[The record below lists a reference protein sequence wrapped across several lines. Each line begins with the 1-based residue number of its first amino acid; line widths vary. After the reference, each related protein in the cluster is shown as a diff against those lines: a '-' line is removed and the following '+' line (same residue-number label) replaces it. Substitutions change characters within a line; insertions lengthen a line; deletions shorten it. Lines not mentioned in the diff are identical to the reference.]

1 MAFKPGHMKMEN
13 RTKSVPNRATAEM
26 REFARS
32 LFEDPAY
39 KKALR
44 ERLIKGQAGSV
55 EVQLLHYAYG
65 KPKSE
70 ETATAISW
78 LAILE
83 NLIAREARV
92 DPRDR
97 PQLPQGRTGETA
109 DG

>member
-1 MAFKPGHMKMEN
+1 MGGRAKG
-13 RTKSVPNRATAEM
+13 VPNRATAEI

-39 KKALR
+39 KEALR
-44 ERLIKGQAGSV
+44 ERLIKGQAGSM
-55 EVQLLHYAYG
+55 EVQLFHYAYG

-70 ETATAISW
+70 ETTAIPSL

-83 NLIAREARV
+83 NLVARKPRV

-97 PQLPQGRTGETA
+97 PQPTLGRIGEA
-109 DG
+109 AAE

>member
-1 MAFKPGHMKMEN
+1 MAFQPGHRKMGG
-13 RTKSVPNRATAEM
+13 RAKGVPNGATAEI

-44 ERLIKGQAGSV
+44 ERLIKGHAGPM

-65 KPKSE
+65 KPKGDES
-70 ETATAISW
+70 ANGIASW
-78 LAILE
+78 LGLLQ
-83 NLIAREARV
+83 NLREREPRG

-97 PQLPQGRTGETA
+97 PGQTPGPKTPEE
-109 DG
+109 